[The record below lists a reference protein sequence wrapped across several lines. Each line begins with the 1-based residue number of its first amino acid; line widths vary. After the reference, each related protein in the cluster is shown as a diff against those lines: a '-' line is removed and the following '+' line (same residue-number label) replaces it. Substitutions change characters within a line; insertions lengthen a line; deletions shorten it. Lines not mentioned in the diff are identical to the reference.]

1 MKTTIIAEIG
11 LNHNGNME
19 MAKCLIDEAHR
30 AGADIAKFQFFD
42 ISEYFGPEF
51 EWYEECMKARID
63 YDKAEMLRDYCDKVG
78 IEFMSSVFNLQGVEW
93 AEKLGMK
100 RYKIASRCI
109 GQQDLF
115 EVHII
120 DSTMINNGA
129 IQVIK
134 RKVREQKGKV
144 CYNGVVMTNW
154 IDVHTIEDVNKIG
167 EL

>member
-63 YDKAEMLRDYCDKVG
+63 YDKAEMLRDHCNKVG
-78 IEFMSSVFNLQGVEW
+78 IEFMSSVFNLPFSV
-93 AEKLGMK
+93 LGHLSNK
-100 RYKIASRCI
+100 PSFSIAAANF
-109 GQQDLF
+109 LF
-115 EVHII
+115 ENL
-120 DSTMINNGA
+120 SPS
-129 IQVIK
+129 
-134 RKVREQKGKV
+134 
-144 CYNGVVMTNW
+144 
-154 IDVHTIEDVNKIG
+154 
-167 EL
+167 